1 MNLADSTRAQDNT
14 NKVVSEER
22 ENKTDGEECNLL
34 HMDRM
39 TDISV
44 RR

>member
-1 MNLADSTRAQDNT
+1 MNLADLTRSQDNI
-14 NKVVSEER
+14 NKVVSPER
-22 ENKTDGEECNLL
+22 EYNLL
-34 HMDRM
+34 PMDRM